1 MLFVWVRQA
10 MGLRELMVEGVEVVL
25 KGDAPNCDGKLD
37 VQGESHSIRVYTNAE
52 IESCLRVVLR

>member
-10 MGLRELMVEGVEVVL
+10 MGLRELVEGVEVVL